1 MGLADSRQKENVDR
15 QIIEA
20 MKEGFSPPK
29 VSWSLPDSDGPDTD
43 TDNVPQD
50 DVLEDD
56 HAQTVSTADEN
67 EKDYFW
73 TESGPTPVLIPGAIY
88 RDRSLENM
96 KKASLEYLHDIVE
109 EYIIGFDLTT
119 FPQVVANWIPTLR
132 ATALPGS
139 YEHLLLLMF
148 DEVLEF
154 NKFQSK
160 LRDLGVA
167 GFLDPGRDDT
177 LTINPRRDRK
187 EIGRGKGKPR
197 SKVALVP
204 KGRVV
209 QNTQT
214 TDEAYFSRELHILR
228 LMATPLRDEKEEII
242 WITSREEQPD
252 DMIQQFDAAKFV
264 INDFKKRLIKALHE
278 GPENSKQFV
287 SLSLQQY

>member
-1 MGLADSRQKENVDR
+1 MEHPTELADSRQKENVKR
-15 QIIEA
+15 QITEA
-20 MKEGFSPPK
+20 VQEDFSPPK
-29 VSWSLPDSDGPDTD
+29 VPWSLPDSDSADTD
-43 TDNVPQD
+43 TDNVPED
-50 DVLEDD
+50 DVPEDD
-56 HAQTVSTADEN
+56 HAQTVSTVDEN

-73 TESGPTPVLIPGAIY
+73 TESGSTPPVPIPGAVY

-96 KKASLEYLHDIVE
+96 KEASLEYLNDIVE

-154 NKFQSK
+154 NKLQSK
-160 LRDLGVA
+160 LRELGVA
-167 GFLDPGRDDT
+167 GFLDPRRDGT
-177 LTINPRRDRK
+177 LTINPQRDRR
-187 EIGRGKGKPR
+187 EISRGRSKPR
-197 SKVALVP
+197 SKAVLVP
-204 KGRVV
+204 RGQIV
-209 QNTQT
+209 QNIKT
-214 TDEAYFSRELHILR
+214 TDEVYFSRELHILR
-228 LMATPLRDEKEEII
+228 LMVTPLRDEKEEII

-278 GPENSKQFV
+278 GPENSN
-287 SLSLQQY
+287 